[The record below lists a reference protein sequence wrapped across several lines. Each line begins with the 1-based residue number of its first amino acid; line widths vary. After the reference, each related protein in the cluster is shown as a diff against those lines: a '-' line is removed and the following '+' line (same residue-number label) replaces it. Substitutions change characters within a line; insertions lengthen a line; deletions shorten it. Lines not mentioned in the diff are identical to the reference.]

1 MNKETKYLDYLIDIT
16 KRDVLLL
23 KHKRN
28 LIYVNNL
35 NNKNTNEKYKSSNI
49 FSNNNNENL
58 MPDIEEIANIVKEYE
73 TCKEQLNN
81 VKQNEFKI
89 DSKNIT
95 EKEEI
100 FRKITK
106 EENKNVLFNEETN
119 FLFNELNNHNKTNF
133 EILQNKN
140 FNLRKDSF
148 MTNFSFIEEMN
159 IFNNDNIIFE

>member
-1 MNKETKYLDYLIDIT
+1 MNKEIKYLDYLIDIT

-35 NNKNTNEKYKSSNI
+35 NNKNTNEKCESSNI

-73 TCKEQLNN
+73 TYKEQLNN

-133 EILQNKN
+133 ELLQNKN

-159 IFNNDNIIFE
+159 IFNNDNNIFE

>member
-159 IFNNDNIIFE
+159 IFNNDNNVFE

>member
-35 NNKNTNEKYKSSNI
+35 NNKNTNEKYKSSNTL
-49 FSNNNNENL
+49 SNNNNENL

-119 FLFNELNNHNKTNF
+119 FLFNELNDHNKTNF

-159 IFNNDNIIFE
+159 IFNNDNNIFE

>member
-16 KRDVLLL
+16 KRDILLL

-159 IFNNDNIIFE
+159 IFNNDNNIFE

>member
-73 TCKEQLNN
+73 TCEEQLNN

-159 IFNNDNIIFE
+159 IFNNDNNIFE

>member
-73 TCKEQLNN
+73 TYKEQLNN

-133 EILQNKN
+133 ELLQNKN

-159 IFNNDNIIFE
+159 IFNNDNNIFE

>member
-1 MNKETKYLDYLIDIT
+1 MNKEIKYLDYLIDIT

-35 NNKNTNEKYKSSNI
+35 NNKNTNEKCESSNI

-73 TCKEQLNN
+73 TYKEQLNN

-159 IFNNDNIIFE
+159 IFNNDNNIFE

>member
-73 TCKEQLNN
+73 TCEEQLNN

-100 FRKITK
+100 FLKITK

-159 IFNNDNIIFE
+159 IFNNDNNIFE

>member
-1 MNKETKYLDYLIDIT
+1 MNKEIKYLDYLIDIT

-73 TCKEQLNN
+73 TYKEQLNN

-133 EILQNKN
+133 ELLQNKN

-159 IFNNDNIIFE
+159 IFNNDNNIFE

>member
-35 NNKNTNEKYKSSNI
+35 NNKNTNEKCESSNI

-73 TCKEQLNN
+73 TCEEQLNN

-159 IFNNDNIIFE
+159 IFNNDNNIFE

>member
-159 IFNNDNIIFE
+159 IFNNDNNIFE

>member
-49 FSNNNNENL
+49 FSNNDNENL

-159 IFNNDNIIFE
+159 IFNNDNNIFE

>member
-140 FNLRKDSF
+140 INLRKDSF

-159 IFNNDNIIFE
+159 IFNNDNNIFE

>member
-119 FLFNELNNHNKTNF
+119 FLFNELNDHNKTNF

-159 IFNNDNIIFE
+159 IFNNDNNIFE

>member
-35 NNKNTNEKYKSSNI
+35 NNKNTNEKYKSSNL

-58 MPDIEEIANIVKEYE
+58 IKDIEEIANIVKEYE

-106 EENKNVLFNEETN
+106 EENKHVLFNEETN

-159 IFNNDNIIFE
+159 IFNNDNNIFE

>member
-119 FLFNELNNHNKTNF
+119 FLFSELNNHNKTNF

-159 IFNNDNIIFE
+159 IFNNDNNIFE